1 LSRTLALL
9 LVFLIIASLV
19 GGTLL
24 TVFQP

>member
-1 LSRTLALL
+1 LSRTLAVL
-9 LVFLIIASLV
+9 LVLIIIASLV

>member
-1 LSRTLALL
+1 LSRALALL
-9 LVFLIIASLV
+9 IVVIIIGSLV